1 MYYIIEHD
9 IKNETITTTE
19 TGRGSFASAL
29 SLYHERY
36 SKMVVTEVYDKI
48 ALMLV
53 DSELNVIKHD
63 IIIPNSELNE
73 RLN

>member
-9 IKNETITTTE
+9 INEETITTTE
-19 TGRGSFASAL
+19 TGRSSFASAL
-29 SLYHERY
+29 SFYHERF
-36 SKMVVTEVYDKI
+36 SKMVVTELFEKV

-63 IIIPNSELNE
+63 IIVPNSDFEPE
-73 RLN
+73 V